1 MLNRRSFLRQLALVA
16 TLPFAWQPADGFA
29 AALERKDAPATP
41 GYLPPLSSGELKFV
55 DALAE
60 GILPATDTPGARAA
74 GVPAF
79 IGLLFSEWMYRDE
92 QQAFR
97 DGLAALT
104 VDAKART
111 GRAFVELDPARQLEL
126 LQAWDTAAFAPAPR
140 EAPPPF
146 FRRFKTLVVVGY
158 YTSEVG
164 QVQELQVQFGAGEM
178 EDHGP
183 APSPPPFR
191 L

>member
-16 TLPFAWQPADGFA
+16 TLPYAWRPADGFA
-29 AALERKDAPATP
+29 AAVERKDAPATP
-41 GYLPPLSSGELKFV
+41 GYLPPLAASEMKLV

-79 IGLLFSEWMYRDE
+79 VGLLFAEWMYRDE

-97 DGLAALT
+97 DGLAALAA
-104 VDAKART
+104 DARSKT
-111 GRAFVELDPARQLEL
+111 GRAFDDCAPAQQLEL
-126 LQAWDTAAFAPAPR
+126 LKGWDAAAFAPAPHD
-140 EAPPPF
+140 APPPF

-164 QVQELQVQFGAGEM
+164 QVQELQVQFGGGEM
-178 EDHGP
+178 EAPGP